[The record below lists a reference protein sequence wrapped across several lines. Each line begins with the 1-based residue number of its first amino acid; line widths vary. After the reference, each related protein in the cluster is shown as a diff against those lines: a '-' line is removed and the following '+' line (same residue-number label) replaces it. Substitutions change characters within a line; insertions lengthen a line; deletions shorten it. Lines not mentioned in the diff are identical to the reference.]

1 MNVIK
6 RSGMEVLFDK
16 NKIVNAITKAKKDTP
31 TSNITKEAMEEI
43 AEYIE
48 FKCGKLGRAAGI
60 EEIQDMVEQNLM
72 ARGEFELAKNYV
84 RYRYKRELI
93 RKKNT
98 TDDKILG
105 LIDCMNEEVTQEN
118 ANKNTHINSTQ
129 RDYIAGEVNRDIVH
143 RLLLPPDLA
152 EADKEGL
159 IHIHDQDYMAMHEVN
174 CFNGNTKFITNYGI
188 RRFNEFKDG
197 DHVCVKD
204 LYGNLRDAIVHIY
217 GQQKMNIVT
226 LKNGKMIQEIKC
238 TANHRWIL
246 DNGSVTT
253 DLRIGD
259 TLWPTQD
266 STTLNFDCQEKMEA
280 FCLGFVIGDGSDRS
294 YHESVTI
301 RLCGDKIKYLNIFMQ
316 CGYKI
321 ISHECQSIG
330 NDIILSCNKYRKFK
344 QDFLNGRAWR
354 FLPPMMQEYLF
365 KGYYAADGATHANN
379 ISTSDSRVEEFIED
393 CSGIAGYYYTSKKE
407 IFHDT
412 NFKQNA
418 RLVTYQFVVKSA
430 AHNHK
435 WKVIDIRHYKAAPQL
450 SYCVE
455 EPVTHTFTLEKG
467 IVTGNCCLLNLED
480 MLQNGTVISG
490 TKIDKPHSF
499 SVACNIST
507 QIMAQI
513 ASNQYGGQSISLT
526 HLAPFVDVSRQ
537 NLKKDVIKEFDDIG
551 FEATEEIINKI
562 TEERLMKEISK
573 GIQTIQYQILTLSSV
588 NGQAPFVSIFMYLNE
603 AKNERE
609 KKDLAIIIEEM
620 LKQRIQGVKNAAG
633 QWVTPAFPKLLYVLE
648 PDNISEDQPY
658 WYLTELAAKCTAKRM
673 VPDYISEKIMFENK
687 EGNCYPCMGC
697 LNGSE
702 TVTVKLPN
710 GKVYEKEPL
719 VNLWKLASSMYSMYQ
734 YTEHSQ
740 FINCD
745 ENFQIYDTF
754 SDGFVRIKKFIKN
767 DDMGRWN
774 KVEFENGLSIIA
786 TSDHPLPTQRGR
798 IKVKDIIVGSDEVQ
812 LAKSKNMV
820 KVTDIT
826 FLGYRYANEY
836 DVETESDRF
845 DVSGI
850 NSHNCRS
857 FLTVWK
863 DENGKP
869 KFYGRENQGV
879 CTINLPDVALSS
891 KKDFNKFWKILDER
905 LEMCKR
911 ALMIKHKRLEGTV
924 ADYSP
929 IHWMYGGLARLKSG
943 EKIDKYLHG
952 GYSTISLG
960 YAGLYECVKYMTGVS
975 HTDEKIGKPF
985 GLKIMQ
991 HLNDKCKEWKQE
1003 ENIDFSVY
1011 GSPKIA

>member
-159 IHIHDQDYMAMHEVN
+159 IHIHDQDYMAMHEV
-174 CFNGNTKFITNYGI
+174 
-188 RRFNEFKDG
+188 
-197 DHVCVKD
+197 
-204 LYGNLRDAIVHIY
+204 
-217 GQQKMNIVT
+217 
-226 LKNGKMIQEIKC
+226 
-238 TANHRWIL
+238 
-246 DNGSVTT
+246 
-253 DLRIGD
+253 
-259 TLWPTQD
+259 
-266 STTLNFDCQEKMEA
+266 
-280 FCLGFVIGDGSDRS
+280 
-294 YHESVTI
+294 
-301 RLCGDKIKYLNIFMQ
+301 
-316 CGYKI
+316 
-321 ISHECQSIG
+321 
-330 NDIILSCNKYRKFK
+330 
-344 QDFLNGRAWR
+344 
-354 FLPPMMQEYLF
+354 
-365 KGYYAADGATHANN
+365 
-379 ISTSDSRVEEFIED
+379 
-393 CSGIAGYYYTSKKE
+393 
-407 IFHDT
+407 
-412 NFKQNA
+412 
-418 RLVTYQFVVKSA
+418 
-430 AHNHK
+430 
-435 WKVIDIRHYKAAPQL
+435 
-450 SYCVE
+450 
-455 EPVTHTFTLEKG
+455 
-467 IVTGNCCLLNLED
+467 NCCLLNLED

-745 ENFQIYDTF
+745 DNFQIYDTF

-786 TSDHPLPTQRGR
+786 TSDHPFPTQRGR

-975 HTDEKIGKPF
+975 HTDEKVGKPF
-985 GLKIMQ
+985 GLKVMQ
-991 HLNDKCKEWKQE
+991 YLNDKCKQWKQE

>member
-84 RYRYKRELI
+84 RYRYERELI

-159 IHIHDQDYMAMHEVN
+159 IHIHDQDYMAMHEV
-174 CFNGNTKFITNYGI
+174 
-188 RRFNEFKDG
+188 
-197 DHVCVKD
+197 
-204 LYGNLRDAIVHIY
+204 
-217 GQQKMNIVT
+217 
-226 LKNGKMIQEIKC
+226 
-238 TANHRWIL
+238 
-246 DNGSVTT
+246 
-253 DLRIGD
+253 
-259 TLWPTQD
+259 
-266 STTLNFDCQEKMEA
+266 
-280 FCLGFVIGDGSDRS
+280 
-294 YHESVTI
+294 
-301 RLCGDKIKYLNIFMQ
+301 
-316 CGYKI
+316 
-321 ISHECQSIG
+321 
-330 NDIILSCNKYRKFK
+330 
-344 QDFLNGRAWR
+344 
-354 FLPPMMQEYLF
+354 
-365 KGYYAADGATHANN
+365 
-379 ISTSDSRVEEFIED
+379 
-393 CSGIAGYYYTSKKE
+393 
-407 IFHDT
+407 
-412 NFKQNA
+412 
-418 RLVTYQFVVKSA
+418 
-430 AHNHK
+430 
-435 WKVIDIRHYKAAPQL
+435 
-450 SYCVE
+450 
-455 EPVTHTFTLEKG
+455 
-467 IVTGNCCLLNLED
+467 NCCLLNLED

-798 IKVKDIIVGSDEVQ
+798 VKVKDIIVGSDEVQ

-879 CTINLPDVALSS
+879 CTINLPDAALSS

>member
-159 IHIHDQDYMAMHEVN
+159 IHIHDQDYMAMHE
-174 CFNGNTKFITNYGI
+174 I
-188 RRFNEFKDG
+188 
-197 DHVCVKD
+197 
-204 LYGNLRDAIVHIY
+204 
-217 GQQKMNIVT
+217 
-226 LKNGKMIQEIKC
+226 
-238 TANHRWIL
+238 
-246 DNGSVTT
+246 
-253 DLRIGD
+253 
-259 TLWPTQD
+259 
-266 STTLNFDCQEKMEA
+266 
-280 FCLGFVIGDGSDRS
+280 
-294 YHESVTI
+294 
-301 RLCGDKIKYLNIFMQ
+301 
-316 CGYKI
+316 
-321 ISHECQSIG
+321 
-330 NDIILSCNKYRKFK
+330 
-344 QDFLNGRAWR
+344 
-354 FLPPMMQEYLF
+354 
-365 KGYYAADGATHANN
+365 
-379 ISTSDSRVEEFIED
+379 
-393 CSGIAGYYYTSKKE
+393 
-407 IFHDT
+407 
-412 NFKQNA
+412 
-418 RLVTYQFVVKSA
+418 
-430 AHNHK
+430 
-435 WKVIDIRHYKAAPQL
+435 
-450 SYCVE
+450 
-455 EPVTHTFTLEKG
+455 
-467 IVTGNCCLLNLED
+467 NCCLLNLED

-702 TVTVKLPN
+702 TVTIKLPN
-710 GKVYEKEPL
+710 GKVYEKESL
-719 VNLWKLASSMYSMYQ
+719 VNLWQLASSMYGVYQ

-745 ENFQIYDTF
+745 DNFQIYDT
-754 SDGFVRIKKFIKN
+754 SSNRFVRIKKFIKN

-786 TSDHPLPTQRGR
+786 TSDHPFPTQRGR

-1011 GSPKIA
+1011 GSPEIA

>member
-31 TSNITKEAMEEI
+31 TSNISREAMEEI

-98 TDDKILG
+98 TDDKILA
-105 LIDCMNEEVTQEN
+105 LVDCMNEDVQQEN

-129 RDYIAGEVNRDIVH
+129 RDYIAGEVSRDITR
-143 RLLLPPDLA
+143 RLLLPEDVA
-152 EADKEGL
+152 KADKEGL
-159 IHIHDQDYMAMHEVN
+159 IHVHDQDYMIMHEAN
-174 CFNGNTKFITNYGI
+174 CALI
-188 RRFNEFKDG
+188 
-197 DHVCVKD
+197 
-204 LYGNLRDAIVHIY
+204 
-217 GQQKMNIVT
+217 
-226 LKNGKMIQEIKC
+226 
-238 TANHRWIL
+238 
-246 DNGSVTT
+246 
-253 DLRIGD
+253 
-259 TLWPTQD
+259 
-266 STTLNFDCQEKMEA
+266 
-280 FCLGFVIGDGSDRS
+280 
-294 YHESVTI
+294 
-301 RLCGDKIKYLNIFMQ
+301 
-316 CGYKI
+316 
-321 ISHECQSIG
+321 
-330 NDIILSCNKYRKFK
+330 
-344 QDFLNGRAWR
+344 
-354 FLPPMMQEYLF
+354 
-365 KGYYAADGATHANN
+365 
-379 ISTSDSRVEEFIED
+379 
-393 CSGIAGYYYTSKKE
+393 
-407 IFHDT
+407 
-412 NFKQNA
+412 
-418 RLVTYQFVVKSA
+418 
-430 AHNHK
+430 
-435 WKVIDIRHYKAAPQL
+435 
-450 SYCVE
+450 
-455 EPVTHTFTLEKG
+455 
-467 IVTGNCCLLNLED
+467 NLED

-507 QIMAQI
+507 QIMAQV

-537 NLKKDVIKEFDDIG
+537 SLRKDVIKEFDDIG

-562 TEERLMKEISK
+562 TEERLMKEINK

-697 LNGSE
+697 LDGREVIHIKHNNNIHKTTFFDFWDFVFAFYFKTKNKIQYSE
-702 TVTVKLPN
+702 
-710 GKVYEKEPL
+710 Y
-719 VNLWKLASSMYSMYQ
+719 
-734 YTEHSQ
+734 SQ
-740 FINCD
+740 FID
-745 ENFQIYDTF
+745 LEDSDFEVYD
-754 SDGFVRIKKFIKN
+754 SSSNGFVKIKKFIKN
-767 DDMGRWN
+767 DNMNRWY
-774 KVEFENGLSIIA
+774 KVSFDNGKYIIA
-786 TSDHPLPTQRGR
+786 TIDHPLPTQRGR
-798 IKVKDIIVGSDEVQ
+798 IQVKDLIVGEDCVPIAKSDKTTKVIEVKYLKNHNSDE
-812 LAKSKNMV
+812 
-820 KVTDIT
+820 
-826 FLGYRYANEY
+826 Y
-836 DVETESDRF
+836 DFETESDRF

-869 KFYGRENQGV
+869 KFYSRFNQGV

-891 KKDFNKFWKILDER
+891 HKDINEFWKIFDER
-905 LEMCKR
+905 LELCKK
-911 ALMIKHKRLEGTV
+911 ALMVKHKQLEGTI

-929 IHWMYGGLARLKSG
+929 IHWMYGALARLKSG

-975 HTDEKIGKPF
+975 HTDEKVGKPF

-991 HLNDKCKEWKQE
+991 YLNDKCKQWKKE

>member
-159 IHIHDQDYMAMHEVN
+159 IHIHDQDYMAMHEV
-174 CFNGNTKFITNYGI
+174 
-188 RRFNEFKDG
+188 
-197 DHVCVKD
+197 
-204 LYGNLRDAIVHIY
+204 
-217 GQQKMNIVT
+217 
-226 LKNGKMIQEIKC
+226 
-238 TANHRWIL
+238 
-246 DNGSVTT
+246 
-253 DLRIGD
+253 
-259 TLWPTQD
+259 
-266 STTLNFDCQEKMEA
+266 
-280 FCLGFVIGDGSDRS
+280 
-294 YHESVTI
+294 
-301 RLCGDKIKYLNIFMQ
+301 
-316 CGYKI
+316 
-321 ISHECQSIG
+321 
-330 NDIILSCNKYRKFK
+330 
-344 QDFLNGRAWR
+344 
-354 FLPPMMQEYLF
+354 
-365 KGYYAADGATHANN
+365 
-379 ISTSDSRVEEFIED
+379 
-393 CSGIAGYYYTSKKE
+393 
-407 IFHDT
+407 
-412 NFKQNA
+412 
-418 RLVTYQFVVKSA
+418 
-430 AHNHK
+430 
-435 WKVIDIRHYKAAPQL
+435 
-450 SYCVE
+450 
-455 EPVTHTFTLEKG
+455 
-467 IVTGNCCLLNLED
+467 NCCLLNLED

-702 TVTVKLPN
+702 TVTIKLPN
-710 GKVYEKEPL
+710 GKVYEKESL
-719 VNLWKLASSMYSMYQ
+719 VNLWQLASSMYGVYQ

-745 ENFQIYDTF
+745 DNFQIYDT
-754 SDGFVRIKKFIKN
+754 SSNRFVRIKKFIKN

-786 TSDHPLPTQRGR
+786 TSDHPFPTQRGR

-1011 GSPKIA
+1011 GSPEIA

>member
-6 RSGMEVLFDK
+6 RSGMEVSFDK

-31 TSNITKEAMEEI
+31 TSNISTEAIEEI

-98 TDDKILG
+98 TDDKILA
-105 LIDCMNEEVTQEN
+105 LVDCMNEDVQQEN

-129 RDYIAGEVNRDIVH
+129 RDYIAGEVSRDITR
-143 RLLLPPDLA
+143 RLLLPEDVA
-152 EADKEGL
+152 KADKEGL
-159 IHIHDQDYMAMHEVN
+159 IHVHDQDYMIMHEAN
-174 CFNGNTKFITNYGI
+174 CALI
-188 RRFNEFKDG
+188 
-197 DHVCVKD
+197 
-204 LYGNLRDAIVHIY
+204 
-217 GQQKMNIVT
+217 
-226 LKNGKMIQEIKC
+226 
-238 TANHRWIL
+238 
-246 DNGSVTT
+246 
-253 DLRIGD
+253 
-259 TLWPTQD
+259 
-266 STTLNFDCQEKMEA
+266 
-280 FCLGFVIGDGSDRS
+280 
-294 YHESVTI
+294 
-301 RLCGDKIKYLNIFMQ
+301 
-316 CGYKI
+316 
-321 ISHECQSIG
+321 
-330 NDIILSCNKYRKFK
+330 
-344 QDFLNGRAWR
+344 
-354 FLPPMMQEYLF
+354 
-365 KGYYAADGATHANN
+365 
-379 ISTSDSRVEEFIED
+379 
-393 CSGIAGYYYTSKKE
+393 
-407 IFHDT
+407 
-412 NFKQNA
+412 
-418 RLVTYQFVVKSA
+418 
-430 AHNHK
+430 
-435 WKVIDIRHYKAAPQL
+435 
-450 SYCVE
+450 
-455 EPVTHTFTLEKG
+455 
-467 IVTGNCCLLNLED
+467 NLED

-507 QIMAQI
+507 QIMAQV

-537 NLKKDVIKEFDDIG
+537 SLRKDVIKEFDDIG

-562 TEERLMKEISK
+562 TEERLMKEINK

-697 LNGSE
+697 LDGREVIHIKHNNNIHKTTFFDFWDFVFAFYFKTKNKIQYSE
-702 TVTVKLPN
+702 
-710 GKVYEKEPL
+710 Y
-719 VNLWKLASSMYSMYQ
+719 
-734 YTEHSQ
+734 SQ
-740 FINCD
+740 FID
-745 ENFQIYDTF
+745 LEDSDFEVYD
-754 SDGFVRIKKFIKN
+754 SSSNGFVKIKKFIKN
-767 DDMGRWN
+767 DNMNRWY
-774 KVEFENGLSIIA
+774 KVSFDNGKYIIA
-786 TSDHPLPTQRGR
+786 TIDHPLPTQRGR
-798 IKVKDIIVGSDEVQ
+798 IQVKDLIVGEDCVPIAKSDKTTKVIEVKYLKNHNSDE
-812 LAKSKNMV
+812 
-820 KVTDIT
+820 
-826 FLGYRYANEY
+826 Y
-836 DVETESDRF
+836 DFETESDRF

-869 KFYGRENQGV
+869 KFYSRFNQGV

-891 KKDFNKFWKILDER
+891 HKDINEFWKIFDER
-905 LEMCKR
+905 LELCKK
-911 ALMIKHKRLEGTV
+911 ALMVKHKQLEGTI

-929 IHWMYGGLARLKSG
+929 IHWMYGALARLKSG

-975 HTDEKIGKPF
+975 HTDEKVGKPF

-991 HLNDKCKEWKQE
+991 YLNDKCKQWKKE

>member
-159 IHIHDQDYMAMHEVN
+159 IHIHDQDYMAMHEV
-174 CFNGNTKFITNYGI
+174 
-188 RRFNEFKDG
+188 
-197 DHVCVKD
+197 
-204 LYGNLRDAIVHIY
+204 
-217 GQQKMNIVT
+217 
-226 LKNGKMIQEIKC
+226 
-238 TANHRWIL
+238 
-246 DNGSVTT
+246 
-253 DLRIGD
+253 
-259 TLWPTQD
+259 
-266 STTLNFDCQEKMEA
+266 
-280 FCLGFVIGDGSDRS
+280 
-294 YHESVTI
+294 
-301 RLCGDKIKYLNIFMQ
+301 
-316 CGYKI
+316 
-321 ISHECQSIG
+321 
-330 NDIILSCNKYRKFK
+330 
-344 QDFLNGRAWR
+344 
-354 FLPPMMQEYLF
+354 
-365 KGYYAADGATHANN
+365 
-379 ISTSDSRVEEFIED
+379 
-393 CSGIAGYYYTSKKE
+393 
-407 IFHDT
+407 
-412 NFKQNA
+412 
-418 RLVTYQFVVKSA
+418 
-430 AHNHK
+430 
-435 WKVIDIRHYKAAPQL
+435 
-450 SYCVE
+450 
-455 EPVTHTFTLEKG
+455 
-467 IVTGNCCLLNLED
+467 NCCLLNLED

-702 TVTVKLPN
+702 TVTIKLPN
-710 GKVYEKEPL
+710 GKVYEKESL
-719 VNLWKLASSMYSMYQ
+719 VNLWQLASSMYGVYQ

-745 ENFQIYDTF
+745 DNFQIYDT
-754 SDGFVRIKKFIKN
+754 SSNRFVRIKKFIKN

-786 TSDHPLPTQRGR
+786 TSDHPFPTQRGR

-985 GLKIMQ
+985 GLQIMQ
-991 HLNDKCKEWKQE
+991 HRNDKCKEWKQE

-1011 GSPKIA
+1011 GSPEIA

>member
-6 RSGMEVLFDK
+6 RSGMEVSFDK

-31 TSNITKEAMEEI
+31 TSNISTEAIEEI

-98 TDDKILG
+98 TDDKILA
-105 LIDCMNEEVTQEN
+105 LVDCMNEDVQQEN

-129 RDYIAGEVNRDIVH
+129 RDYIAGEVSRDITR
-143 RLLLPPDLA
+143 RLLLPEDVA
-152 EADKEGL
+152 KADKEGL
-159 IHIHDQDYMAMHEVN
+159 IHVHDQDYMIMHEAN
-174 CFNGNTKFITNYGI
+174 CALI
-188 RRFNEFKDG
+188 
-197 DHVCVKD
+197 
-204 LYGNLRDAIVHIY
+204 
-217 GQQKMNIVT
+217 
-226 LKNGKMIQEIKC
+226 
-238 TANHRWIL
+238 
-246 DNGSVTT
+246 
-253 DLRIGD
+253 
-259 TLWPTQD
+259 
-266 STTLNFDCQEKMEA
+266 
-280 FCLGFVIGDGSDRS
+280 
-294 YHESVTI
+294 
-301 RLCGDKIKYLNIFMQ
+301 
-316 CGYKI
+316 
-321 ISHECQSIG
+321 
-330 NDIILSCNKYRKFK
+330 
-344 QDFLNGRAWR
+344 
-354 FLPPMMQEYLF
+354 
-365 KGYYAADGATHANN
+365 
-379 ISTSDSRVEEFIED
+379 
-393 CSGIAGYYYTSKKE
+393 
-407 IFHDT
+407 
-412 NFKQNA
+412 
-418 RLVTYQFVVKSA
+418 
-430 AHNHK
+430 
-435 WKVIDIRHYKAAPQL
+435 
-450 SYCVE
+450 
-455 EPVTHTFTLEKG
+455 
-467 IVTGNCCLLNLED
+467 NLED

-507 QIMAQI
+507 QIMAQV

-537 NLKKDVIKEFDDIG
+537 SLRKDVIKEFDDIG

-562 TEERLMKEISK
+562 TEERLMKEINK

-697 LNGSE
+697 LDGREVIHIKHNNNIHKTTFFDFWDFVFAFYFKTKNKIQYSE
-702 TVTVKLPN
+702 
-710 GKVYEKEPL
+710 Y
-719 VNLWKLASSMYSMYQ
+719 
-734 YTEHSQ
+734 SQ
-740 FINCD
+740 FID
-745 ENFQIYDTF
+745 LEDSDFEVYD
-754 SDGFVRIKKFIKN
+754 SSSNGFVKIKKFIKN
-767 DDMGRWN
+767 DNMNRWY
-774 KVEFENGLSIIA
+774 KVSFDNGKYIIA
-786 TSDHPLPTQRGR
+786 TIDHPLPTQRGR
-798 IKVKDIIVGSDEVQ
+798 IQVKDLIVGEDCVPITKSDKTTKVIEVKYLKNHNSDE
-812 LAKSKNMV
+812 
-820 KVTDIT
+820 
-826 FLGYRYANEY
+826 Y
-836 DVETESDRF
+836 DFETESDRF

-869 KFYGRENQGV
+869 KFYSRFNQGV

-891 KKDFNKFWKILDER
+891 HKDINEFWKIFDER
-905 LEMCKR
+905 LELCKK
-911 ALMIKHKRLEGTV
+911 ALMVKHKQLEGTI

-929 IHWMYGGLARLKSG
+929 IHWKYGALARLKSG

-975 HTDEKIGKPF
+975 HTDEKVGKPF

-991 HLNDKCKEWKQE
+991 YLNDKCKQWKKE

>member
-84 RYRYKRELI
+84 RYRYERELI

-159 IHIHDQDYMAMHEVN
+159 IHIHDQDYMAMHEV
-174 CFNGNTKFITNYGI
+174 
-188 RRFNEFKDG
+188 
-197 DHVCVKD
+197 
-204 LYGNLRDAIVHIY
+204 
-217 GQQKMNIVT
+217 
-226 LKNGKMIQEIKC
+226 
-238 TANHRWIL
+238 
-246 DNGSVTT
+246 
-253 DLRIGD
+253 
-259 TLWPTQD
+259 
-266 STTLNFDCQEKMEA
+266 
-280 FCLGFVIGDGSDRS
+280 
-294 YHESVTI
+294 
-301 RLCGDKIKYLNIFMQ
+301 
-316 CGYKI
+316 
-321 ISHECQSIG
+321 
-330 NDIILSCNKYRKFK
+330 
-344 QDFLNGRAWR
+344 
-354 FLPPMMQEYLF
+354 
-365 KGYYAADGATHANN
+365 
-379 ISTSDSRVEEFIED
+379 
-393 CSGIAGYYYTSKKE
+393 
-407 IFHDT
+407 
-412 NFKQNA
+412 
-418 RLVTYQFVVKSA
+418 
-430 AHNHK
+430 
-435 WKVIDIRHYKAAPQL
+435 
-450 SYCVE
+450 
-455 EPVTHTFTLEKG
+455 
-467 IVTGNCCLLNLED
+467 NCCLLNLED

-798 IKVKDIIVGSDEVQ
+798 VKVKDIIVGSDEVQ

-975 HTDEKIGKPF
+975 HTDEKIGKLF

>member
-6 RSGMEVLFDK
+6 RSGMEVSFDK

-31 TSNITKEAMEEI
+31 TSNISTEAIEEI

-48 FKCGKLGRAAGI
+48 SKCGKLGRAAGI

-98 TDDKILG
+98 TDDKILA
-105 LIDCMNEEVTQEN
+105 LVDCMNEDVQQEN

-129 RDYIAGEVNRDIVH
+129 RDYIAGEVSRDITR
-143 RLLLPPDLA
+143 RLLLPEDVA
-152 EADKEGL
+152 KADKEGL
-159 IHIHDQDYMAMHEVN
+159 IHVHDQDYMIMHEAN
-174 CFNGNTKFITNYGI
+174 CALI
-188 RRFNEFKDG
+188 
-197 DHVCVKD
+197 
-204 LYGNLRDAIVHIY
+204 
-217 GQQKMNIVT
+217 
-226 LKNGKMIQEIKC
+226 
-238 TANHRWIL
+238 
-246 DNGSVTT
+246 
-253 DLRIGD
+253 
-259 TLWPTQD
+259 
-266 STTLNFDCQEKMEA
+266 
-280 FCLGFVIGDGSDRS
+280 
-294 YHESVTI
+294 
-301 RLCGDKIKYLNIFMQ
+301 
-316 CGYKI
+316 
-321 ISHECQSIG
+321 
-330 NDIILSCNKYRKFK
+330 
-344 QDFLNGRAWR
+344 
-354 FLPPMMQEYLF
+354 
-365 KGYYAADGATHANN
+365 
-379 ISTSDSRVEEFIED
+379 
-393 CSGIAGYYYTSKKE
+393 
-407 IFHDT
+407 
-412 NFKQNA
+412 
-418 RLVTYQFVVKSA
+418 
-430 AHNHK
+430 
-435 WKVIDIRHYKAAPQL
+435 
-450 SYCVE
+450 
-455 EPVTHTFTLEKG
+455 
-467 IVTGNCCLLNLED
+467 NLED

-507 QIMAQI
+507 QIMAQV

-537 NLKKDVIKEFDDIG
+537 SLRKDVIKEFDDIG

-562 TEERLMKEISK
+562 TEERLMKEINK

-697 LNGSE
+697 LDGREVIHIKHNNNIHKTTFFDFWDFVFAFYFKTKNKIQYSE
-702 TVTVKLPN
+702 
-710 GKVYEKEPL
+710 Y
-719 VNLWKLASSMYSMYQ
+719 
-734 YTEHSQ
+734 SQ
-740 FINCD
+740 FID
-745 ENFQIYDTF
+745 LEDSDFEVYD
-754 SDGFVRIKKFIKN
+754 SSSNGFVKIKKFIKN
-767 DDMGRWN
+767 DNMNRWY
-774 KVEFENGLSIIA
+774 KVSFDNGKYIIA
-786 TSDHPLPTQRGR
+786 TIDHPLPTQRGR
-798 IKVKDIIVGSDEVQ
+798 IQVKDLIVGEDCVPIAKSDKTTKVIEVKYLKNHNSDE
-812 LAKSKNMV
+812 
-820 KVTDIT
+820 
-826 FLGYRYANEY
+826 Y
-836 DVETESDRF
+836 DFETESDRF

-869 KFYGRENQGV
+869 KFYSRFNQGV

-891 KKDFNKFWKILDER
+891 HKDINEFWKIFDER
-905 LEMCKR
+905 LELCKK
-911 ALMIKHKRLEGTV
+911 ALMVKHKQLEGTI

-929 IHWMYGGLARLKSG
+929 IHWMYGALARLKSG

-975 HTDEKIGKPF
+975 HTDEKVGKPF

-991 HLNDKCKEWKQE
+991 YLNDKCKQWKKE

>member
-159 IHIHDQDYMAMHEVN
+159 IHIHDQDYMAMHEV
-174 CFNGNTKFITNYGI
+174 
-188 RRFNEFKDG
+188 
-197 DHVCVKD
+197 
-204 LYGNLRDAIVHIY
+204 
-217 GQQKMNIVT
+217 
-226 LKNGKMIQEIKC
+226 
-238 TANHRWIL
+238 
-246 DNGSVTT
+246 
-253 DLRIGD
+253 
-259 TLWPTQD
+259 
-266 STTLNFDCQEKMEA
+266 
-280 FCLGFVIGDGSDRS
+280 
-294 YHESVTI
+294 
-301 RLCGDKIKYLNIFMQ
+301 
-316 CGYKI
+316 
-321 ISHECQSIG
+321 
-330 NDIILSCNKYRKFK
+330 
-344 QDFLNGRAWR
+344 
-354 FLPPMMQEYLF
+354 
-365 KGYYAADGATHANN
+365 
-379 ISTSDSRVEEFIED
+379 
-393 CSGIAGYYYTSKKE
+393 
-407 IFHDT
+407 
-412 NFKQNA
+412 
-418 RLVTYQFVVKSA
+418 
-430 AHNHK
+430 
-435 WKVIDIRHYKAAPQL
+435 
-450 SYCVE
+450 
-455 EPVTHTFTLEKG
+455 
-467 IVTGNCCLLNLED
+467 NCCLLNLED

-798 IKVKDIIVGSDEVQ
+798 VKVKDIIVGSDEVQ
-812 LAKSKNMV
+812 LAKSKDMV
-820 KVTDIT
+820 KVINIT

-975 HTDEKIGKPF
+975 HTDEKVGKPF
-985 GLKIMQ
+985 GLKVMQ
-991 HLNDKCKEWKQE
+991 YLNDKCKQWKQE

>member
-98 TDDKILG
+98 TDDKILA
-105 LIDCMNEEVTQEN
+105 LVDCMNEDVQQEN

-129 RDYIAGEVNRDIVH
+129 RDYIAGEVSRDITR
-143 RLLLPPDLA
+143 RLLLPEDVA
-152 EADKEGL
+152 KADKEGL
-159 IHIHDQDYMAMHEVN
+159 IHVHDQDYMIMHEAN
-174 CFNGNTKFITNYGI
+174 CALI
-188 RRFNEFKDG
+188 
-197 DHVCVKD
+197 
-204 LYGNLRDAIVHIY
+204 
-217 GQQKMNIVT
+217 
-226 LKNGKMIQEIKC
+226 
-238 TANHRWIL
+238 
-246 DNGSVTT
+246 
-253 DLRIGD
+253 
-259 TLWPTQD
+259 
-266 STTLNFDCQEKMEA
+266 
-280 FCLGFVIGDGSDRS
+280 
-294 YHESVTI
+294 
-301 RLCGDKIKYLNIFMQ
+301 
-316 CGYKI
+316 
-321 ISHECQSIG
+321 
-330 NDIILSCNKYRKFK
+330 
-344 QDFLNGRAWR
+344 
-354 FLPPMMQEYLF
+354 
-365 KGYYAADGATHANN
+365 
-379 ISTSDSRVEEFIED
+379 
-393 CSGIAGYYYTSKKE
+393 
-407 IFHDT
+407 
-412 NFKQNA
+412 
-418 RLVTYQFVVKSA
+418 
-430 AHNHK
+430 
-435 WKVIDIRHYKAAPQL
+435 
-450 SYCVE
+450 
-455 EPVTHTFTLEKG
+455 
-467 IVTGNCCLLNLED
+467 NLED

-507 QIMAQI
+507 QIMAQV

-537 NLKKDVIKEFDDIG
+537 SLRKDVIKEFDDIG

-562 TEERLMKEISK
+562 TEERLMKEINK

-798 IKVKDIIVGSDEVQ
+798 VKVKDIIVGSDEVQ
-812 LAKSKNMV
+812 LAKSKDMV

-869 KFYGRENQGV
+869 KFYSRFNQGV

-891 KKDFNKFWKILDER
+891 HKDINEFWKIFDER
-905 LEMCKR
+905 LELCKK
-911 ALMIKHKRLEGTV
+911 ALMVKHKQLEGTI

-929 IHWMYGGLARLKSG
+929 IHWMYGALARLKSG

-975 HTDEKIGKPF
+975 HTDEKVGKPF

-991 HLNDKCKEWKQE
+991 YLNDKCKQWKKE

>member
-72 ARGEFELAKNYV
+72 ALGEFELAKNYV

-159 IHIHDQDYMAMHEVN
+159 IHIHDQDYMAMHEV
-174 CFNGNTKFITNYGI
+174 
-188 RRFNEFKDG
+188 
-197 DHVCVKD
+197 
-204 LYGNLRDAIVHIY
+204 
-217 GQQKMNIVT
+217 
-226 LKNGKMIQEIKC
+226 
-238 TANHRWIL
+238 
-246 DNGSVTT
+246 
-253 DLRIGD
+253 
-259 TLWPTQD
+259 
-266 STTLNFDCQEKMEA
+266 
-280 FCLGFVIGDGSDRS
+280 
-294 YHESVTI
+294 
-301 RLCGDKIKYLNIFMQ
+301 
-316 CGYKI
+316 
-321 ISHECQSIG
+321 
-330 NDIILSCNKYRKFK
+330 
-344 QDFLNGRAWR
+344 
-354 FLPPMMQEYLF
+354 
-365 KGYYAADGATHANN
+365 
-379 ISTSDSRVEEFIED
+379 
-393 CSGIAGYYYTSKKE
+393 
-407 IFHDT
+407 
-412 NFKQNA
+412 
-418 RLVTYQFVVKSA
+418 
-430 AHNHK
+430 
-435 WKVIDIRHYKAAPQL
+435 
-450 SYCVE
+450 
-455 EPVTHTFTLEKG
+455 
-467 IVTGNCCLLNLED
+467 NCCLLNLED

-702 TVTVKLPN
+702 TVTIKLPN
-710 GKVYEKEPL
+710 GKVYEKESL
-719 VNLWKLASSMYSMYQ
+719 VNLWQLASSMYGVYQ

-745 ENFQIYDTF
+745 DNFQIYDT
-754 SDGFVRIKKFIKN
+754 SSNRFVRIKKFIKN

-786 TSDHPLPTQRGR
+786 TSDHPFPTQRGR

-1011 GSPKIA
+1011 GSPEIA

>member
-6 RSGMEVLFDK
+6 RSGMEVSFDK

-31 TSNITKEAMEEI
+31 TSNISTEAIEEI

-98 TDDKILG
+98 TDDKILA
-105 LIDCMNEEVTQEN
+105 LVDCMNEDVQQEN

-129 RDYIAGEVNRDIVH
+129 RDYIAGEVSRDITR
-143 RLLLPPDLA
+143 RLLLPEDVA
-152 EADKEGL
+152 KADKEGL
-159 IHIHDQDYMAMHEVN
+159 IHVHDQDYMIMHEAN
-174 CFNGNTKFITNYGI
+174 CALI
-188 RRFNEFKDG
+188 
-197 DHVCVKD
+197 
-204 LYGNLRDAIVHIY
+204 
-217 GQQKMNIVT
+217 
-226 LKNGKMIQEIKC
+226 
-238 TANHRWIL
+238 
-246 DNGSVTT
+246 
-253 DLRIGD
+253 
-259 TLWPTQD
+259 
-266 STTLNFDCQEKMEA
+266 
-280 FCLGFVIGDGSDRS
+280 
-294 YHESVTI
+294 
-301 RLCGDKIKYLNIFMQ
+301 
-316 CGYKI
+316 
-321 ISHECQSIG
+321 
-330 NDIILSCNKYRKFK
+330 
-344 QDFLNGRAWR
+344 
-354 FLPPMMQEYLF
+354 
-365 KGYYAADGATHANN
+365 
-379 ISTSDSRVEEFIED
+379 
-393 CSGIAGYYYTSKKE
+393 
-407 IFHDT
+407 
-412 NFKQNA
+412 
-418 RLVTYQFVVKSA
+418 
-430 AHNHK
+430 
-435 WKVIDIRHYKAAPQL
+435 
-450 SYCVE
+450 
-455 EPVTHTFTLEKG
+455 
-467 IVTGNCCLLNLED
+467 NLED

-507 QIMAQI
+507 QIMAQV

-537 NLKKDVIKEFDDIG
+537 SLRKDVIKEFDDIG

-562 TEERLMKEISK
+562 TEERLMKEINK

-697 LNGSE
+697 LDGREVIHIKHNNNIHKTTFFDFWDFVFAFYFKTKNKIQYSE
-702 TVTVKLPN
+702 
-710 GKVYEKEPL
+710 Y
-719 VNLWKLASSMYSMYQ
+719 
-734 YTEHSQ
+734 SQ
-740 FINCD
+740 FID
-745 ENFQIYDTF
+745 LEDSDFEVYD
-754 SDGFVRIKKFIKN
+754 SSSNGFVKIKKFIKN
-767 DDMGRWN
+767 YNMNRWY
-774 KVEFENGLSIIA
+774 KVSFDNGKYIIA
-786 TSDHPLPTQRGR
+786 TIDHPLPTQRGR
-798 IKVKDIIVGSDEVQ
+798 IQVKDLIVGEDCVPIAKSDKTTKVIEVKYLKNHNSDE
-812 LAKSKNMV
+812 
-820 KVTDIT
+820 
-826 FLGYRYANEY
+826 Y
-836 DVETESDRF
+836 DFETESDRF

-869 KFYGRENQGV
+869 KFYSRFNQGV

-891 KKDFNKFWKILDER
+891 HKDINEFWKIFDER
-905 LEMCKR
+905 LELCKK
-911 ALMIKHKRLEGTV
+911 ALMVKHKQLEGTI

-929 IHWMYGGLARLKSG
+929 IHWMYGALARLKSG

-975 HTDEKIGKPF
+975 HTDEKVGKPF

-991 HLNDKCKEWKQE
+991 YLNDKCKQWKKE

>member
-174 CFNGNTKFITNYGI
+174 C
-188 RRFNEFKDG
+188 
-197 DHVCVKD
+197 
-204 LYGNLRDAIVHIY
+204 
-217 GQQKMNIVT
+217 
-226 LKNGKMIQEIKC
+226 
-238 TANHRWIL
+238 
-246 DNGSVTT
+246 
-253 DLRIGD
+253 
-259 TLWPTQD
+259 
-266 STTLNFDCQEKMEA
+266 
-280 FCLGFVIGDGSDRS
+280 
-294 YHESVTI
+294 
-301 RLCGDKIKYLNIFMQ
+301 
-316 CGYKI
+316 
-321 ISHECQSIG
+321 
-330 NDIILSCNKYRKFK
+330 
-344 QDFLNGRAWR
+344 
-354 FLPPMMQEYLF
+354 
-365 KGYYAADGATHANN
+365 
-379 ISTSDSRVEEFIED
+379 
-393 CSGIAGYYYTSKKE
+393 
-407 IFHDT
+407 
-412 NFKQNA
+412 
-418 RLVTYQFVVKSA
+418 
-430 AHNHK
+430 
-435 WKVIDIRHYKAAPQL
+435 
-450 SYCVE
+450 
-455 EPVTHTFTLEKG
+455 
-467 IVTGNCCLLNLED
+467 CLLNLED

-551 FEATEEIINKI
+551 FEATEEIINKT

-588 NGQAPFVSIFMYLNE
+588 TGPAPFVSLFMQLNA

-609 KKDLAIIIEEM
+609 KKDLANIIEEM

-702 TVTVKLPN
+702 TVTIKLPN
-710 GKVYEKEPL
+710 GKVYEKESL
-719 VNLWKLASSMYSMYQ
+719 VNLWQLASSMYGVYQ

-745 ENFQIYDTF
+745 DNFQIYDT
-754 SDGFVRIKKFIKN
+754 SSNRFVRIKKFIKN

-786 TSDHPLPTQRGR
+786 TSDHPFPTQRGR

-1011 GSPKIA
+1011 GSPEIA

>member
-159 IHIHDQDYMAMHEVN
+159 IHIHDQDYMAMHEV
-174 CFNGNTKFITNYGI
+174 
-188 RRFNEFKDG
+188 
-197 DHVCVKD
+197 
-204 LYGNLRDAIVHIY
+204 
-217 GQQKMNIVT
+217 
-226 LKNGKMIQEIKC
+226 
-238 TANHRWIL
+238 
-246 DNGSVTT
+246 
-253 DLRIGD
+253 
-259 TLWPTQD
+259 
-266 STTLNFDCQEKMEA
+266 
-280 FCLGFVIGDGSDRS
+280 
-294 YHESVTI
+294 
-301 RLCGDKIKYLNIFMQ
+301 
-316 CGYKI
+316 
-321 ISHECQSIG
+321 
-330 NDIILSCNKYRKFK
+330 
-344 QDFLNGRAWR
+344 
-354 FLPPMMQEYLF
+354 
-365 KGYYAADGATHANN
+365 
-379 ISTSDSRVEEFIED
+379 
-393 CSGIAGYYYTSKKE
+393 
-407 IFHDT
+407 
-412 NFKQNA
+412 
-418 RLVTYQFVVKSA
+418 
-430 AHNHK
+430 
-435 WKVIDIRHYKAAPQL
+435 
-450 SYCVE
+450 
-455 EPVTHTFTLEKG
+455 
-467 IVTGNCCLLNLED
+467 NCCLLNLED

-702 TVTVKLPN
+702 TVTIKLPN
-710 GKVYEKEPL
+710 GKVYEKESL
-719 VNLWKLASSMYSMYQ
+719 VNLWQLASSMYGVYQ

-745 ENFQIYDTF
+745 DNFQIYDT
-754 SDGFVRIKKFIKN
+754 SSNRFVRIKKFIKN

-786 TSDHPLPTQRGR
+786 TSDHPFPTQRGR

-975 HTDEKIGKPF
+975 HSDEKIGKPF

-1011 GSPKIA
+1011 GSPEIA

>member
-174 CFNGNTKFITNYGI
+174 C
-188 RRFNEFKDG
+188 
-197 DHVCVKD
+197 
-204 LYGNLRDAIVHIY
+204 
-217 GQQKMNIVT
+217 
-226 LKNGKMIQEIKC
+226 
-238 TANHRWIL
+238 
-246 DNGSVTT
+246 
-253 DLRIGD
+253 
-259 TLWPTQD
+259 
-266 STTLNFDCQEKMEA
+266 
-280 FCLGFVIGDGSDRS
+280 CL
-294 YHESVTI
+294 
-301 RLCGDKIKYLNIFMQ
+301 
-316 CGYKI
+316 
-321 ISHECQSIG
+321 
-330 NDIILSCNKYRKFK
+330 
-344 QDFLNGRAWR
+344 
-354 FLPPMMQEYLF
+354 P
-365 KGYYAADGATHANN
+365 
-379 ISTSDSRVEEFIED
+379 
-393 CSGIAGYYYTSKKE
+393 
-407 IFHDT
+407 
-412 NFKQNA
+412 
-418 RLVTYQFVVKSA
+418 
-430 AHNHK
+430 
-435 WKVIDIRHYKAAPQL
+435 
-450 SYCVE
+450 
-455 EPVTHTFTLEKG
+455 
-467 IVTGNCCLLNLED
+467 NLED

-702 TVTVKLPN
+702 TVTIKLPN

-798 IKVKDIIVGSDEVQ
+798 VKVKDIIVGSDEVQ

-975 HTDEKIGKPF
+975 HTDEKVGKPF

>member
-174 CFNGNTKFITNYGI
+174 C
-188 RRFNEFKDG
+188 
-197 DHVCVKD
+197 
-204 LYGNLRDAIVHIY
+204 
-217 GQQKMNIVT
+217 
-226 LKNGKMIQEIKC
+226 
-238 TANHRWIL
+238 
-246 DNGSVTT
+246 
-253 DLRIGD
+253 
-259 TLWPTQD
+259 
-266 STTLNFDCQEKMEA
+266 
-280 FCLGFVIGDGSDRS
+280 CL
-294 YHESVTI
+294 
-301 RLCGDKIKYLNIFMQ
+301 
-316 CGYKI
+316 
-321 ISHECQSIG
+321 
-330 NDIILSCNKYRKFK
+330 
-344 QDFLNGRAWR
+344 
-354 FLPPMMQEYLF
+354 P
-365 KGYYAADGATHANN
+365 
-379 ISTSDSRVEEFIED
+379 
-393 CSGIAGYYYTSKKE
+393 
-407 IFHDT
+407 
-412 NFKQNA
+412 
-418 RLVTYQFVVKSA
+418 
-430 AHNHK
+430 
-435 WKVIDIRHYKAAPQL
+435 
-450 SYCVE
+450 
-455 EPVTHTFTLEKG
+455 
-467 IVTGNCCLLNLED
+467 NLED

-537 NLKKDVIKEFDDIG
+537 NLKKDLIKEFDDIG

-798 IKVKDIIVGSDEVQ
+798 VKVKDIIVGSDEVQ

-975 HTDEKIGKPF
+975 HTDEKVGKPF

-991 HLNDKCKEWKQE
+991 YLNDKCKQWKKE

>member
-159 IHIHDQDYMAMHEVN
+159 IHIHDQDYMAMHEV
-174 CFNGNTKFITNYGI
+174 
-188 RRFNEFKDG
+188 
-197 DHVCVKD
+197 
-204 LYGNLRDAIVHIY
+204 
-217 GQQKMNIVT
+217 
-226 LKNGKMIQEIKC
+226 
-238 TANHRWIL
+238 
-246 DNGSVTT
+246 
-253 DLRIGD
+253 
-259 TLWPTQD
+259 
-266 STTLNFDCQEKMEA
+266 
-280 FCLGFVIGDGSDRS
+280 
-294 YHESVTI
+294 
-301 RLCGDKIKYLNIFMQ
+301 
-316 CGYKI
+316 
-321 ISHECQSIG
+321 
-330 NDIILSCNKYRKFK
+330 
-344 QDFLNGRAWR
+344 
-354 FLPPMMQEYLF
+354 
-365 KGYYAADGATHANN
+365 
-379 ISTSDSRVEEFIED
+379 
-393 CSGIAGYYYTSKKE
+393 
-407 IFHDT
+407 
-412 NFKQNA
+412 
-418 RLVTYQFVVKSA
+418 
-430 AHNHK
+430 
-435 WKVIDIRHYKAAPQL
+435 
-450 SYCVE
+450 
-455 EPVTHTFTLEKG
+455 
-467 IVTGNCCLLNLED
+467 NCCLLNLED

-702 TVTVKLPN
+702 TVTIKLPN
-710 GKVYEKEPL
+710 GKVYEKESL
-719 VNLWKLASSMYSMYQ
+719 VNLWQLASSMYGVYQ

-745 ENFQIYDTF
+745 DNFQIYDT
-754 SDGFVRIKKFIKN
+754 SSNRFVRIKKFIKN

-786 TSDHPLPTQRGR
+786 TSDHPFPTQRGR

-826 FLGYRYANEY
+826 FLGYRYANED

-1011 GSPKIA
+1011 GSPEIA

>member
-6 RSGMEVLFDK
+6 RSGMEVSFDK

-159 IHIHDQDYMAMHEVN
+159 IHIHDQDYMAMHEV
-174 CFNGNTKFITNYGI
+174 
-188 RRFNEFKDG
+188 
-197 DHVCVKD
+197 
-204 LYGNLRDAIVHIY
+204 
-217 GQQKMNIVT
+217 
-226 LKNGKMIQEIKC
+226 
-238 TANHRWIL
+238 
-246 DNGSVTT
+246 
-253 DLRIGD
+253 
-259 TLWPTQD
+259 
-266 STTLNFDCQEKMEA
+266 
-280 FCLGFVIGDGSDRS
+280 
-294 YHESVTI
+294 
-301 RLCGDKIKYLNIFMQ
+301 
-316 CGYKI
+316 
-321 ISHECQSIG
+321 
-330 NDIILSCNKYRKFK
+330 
-344 QDFLNGRAWR
+344 
-354 FLPPMMQEYLF
+354 
-365 KGYYAADGATHANN
+365 
-379 ISTSDSRVEEFIED
+379 
-393 CSGIAGYYYTSKKE
+393 
-407 IFHDT
+407 
-412 NFKQNA
+412 
-418 RLVTYQFVVKSA
+418 
-430 AHNHK
+430 
-435 WKVIDIRHYKAAPQL
+435 
-450 SYCVE
+450 
-455 EPVTHTFTLEKG
+455 
-467 IVTGNCCLLNLED
+467 NCCLLNLED

-702 TVTVKLPN
+702 TVTIKLPN
-710 GKVYEKEPL
+710 GKVYEKESL
-719 VNLWKLASSMYSMYQ
+719 VNLWQLASSMYSMYQ

-798 IKVKDIIVGSDEVQ
+798 VKVKDIIVGSDEVQ
-812 LAKSKNMV
+812 LAKSKDMV
-820 KVTDIT
+820 KVINIT

-1011 GSPKIA
+1011 GSPEIA

>member
-6 RSGMEVLFDK
+6 RSGMEVSFDK

-159 IHIHDQDYMAMHEVN
+159 IHIHDQDYMAMHE
-174 CFNGNTKFITNYGI
+174 I
-188 RRFNEFKDG
+188 
-197 DHVCVKD
+197 
-204 LYGNLRDAIVHIY
+204 
-217 GQQKMNIVT
+217 
-226 LKNGKMIQEIKC
+226 
-238 TANHRWIL
+238 
-246 DNGSVTT
+246 
-253 DLRIGD
+253 
-259 TLWPTQD
+259 
-266 STTLNFDCQEKMEA
+266 
-280 FCLGFVIGDGSDRS
+280 
-294 YHESVTI
+294 
-301 RLCGDKIKYLNIFMQ
+301 
-316 CGYKI
+316 
-321 ISHECQSIG
+321 
-330 NDIILSCNKYRKFK
+330 
-344 QDFLNGRAWR
+344 
-354 FLPPMMQEYLF
+354 
-365 KGYYAADGATHANN
+365 
-379 ISTSDSRVEEFIED
+379 
-393 CSGIAGYYYTSKKE
+393 
-407 IFHDT
+407 
-412 NFKQNA
+412 
-418 RLVTYQFVVKSA
+418 
-430 AHNHK
+430 
-435 WKVIDIRHYKAAPQL
+435 
-450 SYCVE
+450 
-455 EPVTHTFTLEKG
+455 
-467 IVTGNCCLLNLED
+467 NCCLLNLED

-702 TVTVKLPN
+702 TVTIKLPN
-710 GKVYEKEPL
+710 GKVYEKESL
-719 VNLWKLASSMYSMYQ
+719 VNLWQLASSMYGVYQ

-745 ENFQIYDTF
+745 DNFQIYDT
-754 SDGFVRIKKFIKN
+754 SSNRFVRIKKFIKN

-786 TSDHPLPTQRGR
+786 TSDHPFPTQRGR

-1011 GSPKIA
+1011 GSPEIA

>member
-6 RSGMEVLFDK
+6 RSGMEVSFDK

-31 TSNITKEAMEEI
+31 TSNISTEAIEEI

-98 TDDKILG
+98 TDDKILA
-105 LIDCMNEEVTQEN
+105 LVDCMNEDVQQEN

-129 RDYIAGEVNRDIVH
+129 RDYIAGEVSRDITR
-143 RLLLPPDLA
+143 RLLLPEDVA
-152 EADKEGL
+152 KADKEGL
-159 IHIHDQDYMAMHEVN
+159 IHVHDQDYMIMHEAN
-174 CFNGNTKFITNYGI
+174 CALI
-188 RRFNEFKDG
+188 
-197 DHVCVKD
+197 
-204 LYGNLRDAIVHIY
+204 
-217 GQQKMNIVT
+217 
-226 LKNGKMIQEIKC
+226 
-238 TANHRWIL
+238 
-246 DNGSVTT
+246 
-253 DLRIGD
+253 
-259 TLWPTQD
+259 
-266 STTLNFDCQEKMEA
+266 
-280 FCLGFVIGDGSDRS
+280 
-294 YHESVTI
+294 
-301 RLCGDKIKYLNIFMQ
+301 
-316 CGYKI
+316 
-321 ISHECQSIG
+321 
-330 NDIILSCNKYRKFK
+330 
-344 QDFLNGRAWR
+344 
-354 FLPPMMQEYLF
+354 
-365 KGYYAADGATHANN
+365 
-379 ISTSDSRVEEFIED
+379 
-393 CSGIAGYYYTSKKE
+393 
-407 IFHDT
+407 
-412 NFKQNA
+412 
-418 RLVTYQFVVKSA
+418 
-430 AHNHK
+430 
-435 WKVIDIRHYKAAPQL
+435 
-450 SYCVE
+450 
-455 EPVTHTFTLEKG
+455 
-467 IVTGNCCLLNLED
+467 NLED

-507 QIMAQI
+507 QIMAQV

-537 NLKKDVIKEFDDIG
+537 SLRKDVIKEFDDIG

-562 TEERLMKEISK
+562 TEERLMKEINK

-697 LNGSE
+697 LDGREVIHIKHNNNIHKTTFFDFWDFVFAFYFKTKNKIQYSE
-702 TVTVKLPN
+702 
-710 GKVYEKEPL
+710 Y
-719 VNLWKLASSMYSMYQ
+719 
-734 YTEHSQ
+734 SQ
-740 FINCD
+740 FID
-745 ENFQIYDTF
+745 LEDSDFEVYD
-754 SDGFVRIKKFIKN
+754 SSSNGFVKIKKFIKN
-767 DDMGRWN
+767 DNMNRWY
-774 KVEFENGLSIIA
+774 KVSFDNGKYIIA
-786 TSDHPLPTQRGR
+786 TIDHPLPTQRGR
-798 IKVKDIIVGSDEVQ
+798 IQVKDLIVGEDCVPITKSDKTTKVIEVKYLKNHNSDE
-812 LAKSKNMV
+812 
-820 KVTDIT
+820 
-826 FLGYRYANEY
+826 Y
-836 DVETESDRF
+836 DFETESDRF

-869 KFYGRENQGV
+869 KFYSRFNQGV

-891 KKDFNKFWKILDER
+891 HKDINEFWKIFDER
-905 LEMCKR
+905 LELCKK
-911 ALMIKHKRLEGTV
+911 ALMVKHKQLEGTI

-929 IHWMYGGLARLKSG
+929 IHWMYGALARLKSG

-975 HTDEKIGKPF
+975 HTDEKVGKPF

-991 HLNDKCKEWKQE
+991 YLNDKCKQWKKE

>member
-6 RSGMEVLFDK
+6 RSGMEVSFDK

-31 TSNITKEAMEEI
+31 TSNISTEAMEEI

-98 TDDKILG
+98 TDDKILA
-105 LIDCMNEEVTQEN
+105 LVDCMNEDVQQEN

-129 RDYIAGEVNRDIVH
+129 RDYIAGEVSRDITR
-143 RLLLPPDLA
+143 RLLLPEDVA
-152 EADKEGL
+152 KADKEGL
-159 IHIHDQDYMAMHEVN
+159 IHVHDQDYMIMHEAN
-174 CFNGNTKFITNYGI
+174 CALI
-188 RRFNEFKDG
+188 
-197 DHVCVKD
+197 
-204 LYGNLRDAIVHIY
+204 
-217 GQQKMNIVT
+217 
-226 LKNGKMIQEIKC
+226 
-238 TANHRWIL
+238 
-246 DNGSVTT
+246 
-253 DLRIGD
+253 
-259 TLWPTQD
+259 
-266 STTLNFDCQEKMEA
+266 
-280 FCLGFVIGDGSDRS
+280 
-294 YHESVTI
+294 
-301 RLCGDKIKYLNIFMQ
+301 
-316 CGYKI
+316 
-321 ISHECQSIG
+321 
-330 NDIILSCNKYRKFK
+330 
-344 QDFLNGRAWR
+344 
-354 FLPPMMQEYLF
+354 
-365 KGYYAADGATHANN
+365 
-379 ISTSDSRVEEFIED
+379 
-393 CSGIAGYYYTSKKE
+393 
-407 IFHDT
+407 
-412 NFKQNA
+412 
-418 RLVTYQFVVKSA
+418 
-430 AHNHK
+430 
-435 WKVIDIRHYKAAPQL
+435 
-450 SYCVE
+450 
-455 EPVTHTFTLEKG
+455 
-467 IVTGNCCLLNLED
+467 NLED

-507 QIMAQI
+507 QIMAQV

-537 NLKKDVIKEFDDIG
+537 SLRKDVIKEFDDIG

-562 TEERLMKEISK
+562 TEERLMKEINK

-798 IKVKDIIVGSDEVQ
+798 VKVKDIIVGSDEVQ
-812 LAKSKNMV
+812 LAKSKDMV

-869 KFYGRENQGV
+869 KFYGRLTPTVKPSLNCVNAYQSGV
-879 CTINLPDVALSS
+879 KL
-891 KKDFNKFWKILDER
+891 F
-905 LEMCKR
+905 
-911 ALMIKHKRLEGTV
+911 
-924 ADYSP
+924 
-929 IHWMYGGLARLKSG
+929 
-943 EKIDKYLHG
+943 
-952 GYSTISLG
+952 
-960 YAGLYECVKYMTGVS
+960 
-975 HTDEKIGKPF
+975 
-985 GLKIMQ
+985 
-991 HLNDKCKEWKQE
+991 
-1003 ENIDFSVY
+1003 
-1011 GSPKIA
+1011 

>member
-6 RSGMEVLFDK
+6 RSGMEVSFDK

-159 IHIHDQDYMAMHEVN
+159 IHIHDQDYMAMHEV
-174 CFNGNTKFITNYGI
+174 
-188 RRFNEFKDG
+188 
-197 DHVCVKD
+197 
-204 LYGNLRDAIVHIY
+204 
-217 GQQKMNIVT
+217 
-226 LKNGKMIQEIKC
+226 
-238 TANHRWIL
+238 
-246 DNGSVTT
+246 
-253 DLRIGD
+253 
-259 TLWPTQD
+259 
-266 STTLNFDCQEKMEA
+266 
-280 FCLGFVIGDGSDRS
+280 
-294 YHESVTI
+294 
-301 RLCGDKIKYLNIFMQ
+301 
-316 CGYKI
+316 
-321 ISHECQSIG
+321 
-330 NDIILSCNKYRKFK
+330 
-344 QDFLNGRAWR
+344 
-354 FLPPMMQEYLF
+354 
-365 KGYYAADGATHANN
+365 
-379 ISTSDSRVEEFIED
+379 
-393 CSGIAGYYYTSKKE
+393 
-407 IFHDT
+407 
-412 NFKQNA
+412 
-418 RLVTYQFVVKSA
+418 
-430 AHNHK
+430 
-435 WKVIDIRHYKAAPQL
+435 
-450 SYCVE
+450 
-455 EPVTHTFTLEKG
+455 
-467 IVTGNCCLLNLED
+467 NCCLLNLED

-975 HTDEKIGKPF
+975 HTDEKIGKLF